1 MTLVE
6 MYKEIPEFRA
16 RFLTALNGSN
26 EEVRLVIGDVV
37 KKTSSEMEERIIVE
51 NLKEVYEEWL
61 EERLLEEKKG
71 A

>member
-16 RFLTALNGSN
+16 RFLTALNGPN